1 MKIIAISYPEKYKE
15 EHLIINELF
24 KNGLEIFHLRKPL
37 WTAEQMSTLLDMID
51 ANFHNRIILHSH
63 YQLREG
69 LKGIHFTK
77 KSEHLIEKYKNT
89 DIHKS
94 ISCHSFKETQE
105 YAKEMNYCFISPV
118 FDSISKK
125 DYKANIDLKAL
136 KDNAKRQKLV
146 ALGGIND
153 ENISKL
159 RNTELYG
166 AAILGHI
173 WYSDNAIK
181 AFNDVQKYI

>member
-37 WTAEQMSTLLDMID
+37 WTAEQMTTLLDMID
-51 ANFHNRIILHSH
+51 ANFHNRIVLHSH

-77 KSEHLIEKYKNT
+77 KSKHLIEKYKNT
-89 DIHKS
+89 NIHKS

-105 YAKEMNYCFISPV
+105 YAKEMDYCFISPV

-125 DYKANIDLKAL
+125 GYNANIDSEELRN
-136 KDNAKRQKLV
+136 NANRQKLV

-153 ENISKL
+153 QNISNL
-159 RNTELYG
+159 RDIKLYG

-173 WYSDNAIK
+173 WYSDDAIK
-181 AFNDVQKYI
+181 AFNDIQKCI